1 VRFAGDGATLY
12 ADTIARAAP
21 LAEIIGHPPL
31 AGAIGRMAFI
41 RRQGALDPA
50 GVRPLYVRRPDAE
63 IDRDRR
69 QTKHIP

>member
-1 VRFAGDGATLY
+1 
-12 ADTIARAAP
+12 
-21 LAEIIGHPPL
+21 
-31 AGAIGRMAFI
+31 MAFI

-63 IDRDRR
+63 LDRDRR